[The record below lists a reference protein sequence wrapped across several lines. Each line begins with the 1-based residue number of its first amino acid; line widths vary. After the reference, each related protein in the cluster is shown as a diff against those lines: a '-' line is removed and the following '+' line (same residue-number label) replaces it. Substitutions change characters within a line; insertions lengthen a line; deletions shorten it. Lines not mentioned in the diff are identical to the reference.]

1 MQKHHLQGKNIG
13 LKHGIFK
20 NIHPNYFKKNAHLD
34 LVICGAKPEFE
45 FIRDNFGYK
54 ESEVAYCGLARF
66 DTLGTTDTF
75 HQILIM
81 PTFRIPLSGLSLDE
95 FIKTEYYN
103 KWLGFL
109 QELDIKFG
117 NLNGFKVIFYL
128 HAVFQKY
135 ISAFKGKLK
144 NIEIA
149 NFDDYDV
156 LCHIDF
162 AFKTAYLIDNSISIK
177 EYEDY
182 IIEIM
187 KEIIKKDKTFELNV
201 KVQSFLPV
209 EHTKYLLK
217 LYKDLGGKNVT
228 LSSDAHKVNRLNDQ
242 FDKYI
247 VLIKEAGFD
256 HLNYF
261 IKRNRYSISI

>member
-1 MQKHHLQGKNIG
+1 MEYFDQHVHSYYSYDSDQPIKEYLDKTRELGLSYFVLTDHYDFNYQDTGKDNDFDIDKRKKELDELQKDYCDIKILN
-13 LKHGIFK
+13 GIE
-20 NIHPNYFKKNAHLD
+20 I
-34 LVICGAKPEFE
+34 
-45 FIRDNFGYK
+45 GYK
-54 ESEVAYCGLARF
+54 KKEVDRIKKIINTHDF
-66 DTLGTTDTF
+66 DIVNLSVHDLGIIDYYF
-75 HQILIM
+75 
-81 PTFRIPLSGLSLDE
+81 P
-95 FIKTEYYN
+95 EYYQRFGI
-103 KWLGFL
+103 KKVLTDYYL
-109 QELDIKFG
+109 TQLDM
-117 NLNGFKVIFYL
+117 VR
-128 HAVFQKY
+128 
-135 ISAFKGKLK
+135 
-144 NIEIA
+144 